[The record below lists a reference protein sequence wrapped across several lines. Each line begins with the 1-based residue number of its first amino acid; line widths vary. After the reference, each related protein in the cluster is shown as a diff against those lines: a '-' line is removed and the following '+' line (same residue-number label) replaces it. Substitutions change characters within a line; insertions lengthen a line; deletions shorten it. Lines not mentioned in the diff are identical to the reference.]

1 MYLNRLKPLLFLFF
15 LLAYG
20 SETARLR
27 KQLLAPDPELRA
39 RAAKR
44 LGELK
49 DKTVVPLLLNLLKDS
64 LPLVRFEAGLALGKI
79 GDPGAIEPLF
89 DAVKRE
95 PYEEIAI
102 AFTRVLGNFGTKALD
117 PLINLTSSPRSL
129 VRKTACQNLGSIG
142 SNEAV
147 DPLLRCL
154 DDDDPQVRK
163 AAISALRL
171 IGDPRGVDAIARKLA
186 SPDRTTEQAAEDAL
200 SGRGYEE
207 QMGKIRSL
215 LYRFNR

>member
-1 MYLNRLKPLLFLFF
+1 MQFNQLKPLLVLLF
-15 LLAYG
+15 LLACG

-39 RAAKR
+39 QAAKR
-44 LGELK
+44 VGVLK
-49 DKTVVPLLLNLLKDS
+49 DKTAVPILLNLLEDS
-64 LPLVRFEAGLALGKI
+64 LPLVRFEAGVALGKI

-89 DAVKRE
+89 TAVKRE
-95 PYEEIAI
+95 PYEDIAI
-102 AFTRVLGNFGTKALD
+102 AFIRALGNFGAKAID

-129 VRKTACQNLGSIG
+129 VRKTACQSLGRIG
-142 SNEAV
+142 SSKAV

-154 DDDDPQVRK
+154 DDHDQQVRK
-163 AAISALRL
+163 AAISALRR
-171 IGDPRGVDAIARKLA
+171 IGDPRGMDAIADKLA

-200 SGRGYEE
+200 SGRGYED
-207 QMGKIRSL
+207 QMNKTRSL